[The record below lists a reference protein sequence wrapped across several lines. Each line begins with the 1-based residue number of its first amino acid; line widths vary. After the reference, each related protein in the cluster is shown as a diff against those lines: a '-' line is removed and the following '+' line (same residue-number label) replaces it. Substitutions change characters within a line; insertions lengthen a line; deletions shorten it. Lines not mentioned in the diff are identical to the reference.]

1 MSEVVTNK
9 QQWSLTQEAFDRLLM
24 CLDEDRERAG
34 EAYLKLRGKLVTYFE
49 CRDHVPA
56 EEHADETIN
65 RVARKLGAGETIR
78 DVTTYI
84 YGVARLLALELL
96 KARSR
101 EQAALDHLTRQ
112 PEAIEDDDDAD
123 EHEQQLACFRN
134 CLQKLPPDNRELIEQ
149 YFVGERRTKIDHRYQ
164 IAEQLG
170 IPVTALRLRVWRV
183 RSKLEACVEKCVRAK
198 KTAK

>member
-1 MSEVVTNK
+1 MSEVVTHK
-9 QQWSLTQEAFDRLLM
+9 QTGSLTQEAFDRFLL
-24 CLDEDRERAG
+24 CLDEDRDRAG

-65 RVARKLGAGETIR
+65 RVARKLGTGETIR

-96 KARSR
+96 KNRSK
-101 EQAALDHLTRQ
+101 EQAAMDHLARQ
-112 PEAIEDDDDAD
+112 PEAIEADDAD
-123 EHEQQLACFRN
+123 EHEQQLVCFRH
-134 CLQKLPPDNRELIEQ
+134 CLQKLPPDNRTLIEA
-149 YFVGERRTKIDHRYQ
+149 YFVGERRTKIDHRN
-164 IAEQLG
+164 QLAAQFG
-170 IPVTALRLRVWRV
+170 IPMTALRLRVWRV